1 LVEDR
6 YKDVETTYRTP
17 GVAIEGDHIRIYCR
31 KPGSWE
37 SKVRASDGHHYY
49 RTDARMNAL
58 AVLRRTFK
66 NLQK

>member
-6 YKDVETTYRTP
+6 YKDVKKAYRNP
-17 GVAIEGDHIRIYCR
+17 GDAVEGDHITIYCR
-31 KPGSWE
+31 KPGGWD
-37 SKVRASDGHHYY
+37 SKIRAAEGHHYF

-58 AVLRRTFK
+58 AVLRKTYK